1 MLIGIWYPKAQVV
14 QSLDFPAWGGIRR
27 KQEGRG
33 LSWSSE
39 YCHLTDTE
47 GKTMNNLNSLDNC
60 INFLLTGAQHAVF
73 QYMKKN
79 LAQFDITP
87 IQYGVLGCI
96 WEFDMHNPKDIATHL
111 GVENSTI
118 SGILER
124 MENKGLIRRMI
135 DSSDRRF
142 IHIELTDVSR
152 DLEIPVRTVVTE
164 VDKVVLAKFGEKE
177 IGMLKDMLRMIN
189 AEEL

>member
-1 MLIGIWYPKAQVV
+1 
-14 QSLDFPAWGGIRR
+14 
-27 KQEGRG
+27 
-33 LSWSSE
+33 
-39 YCHLTDTE
+39 
-47 GKTMNNLNSLDNC
+47 
-60 INFLLTGAQHAVF
+60 
-73 QYMKKN
+73 
-79 LAQFDITP
+79 
-87 IQYGVLGCI
+87 
-96 WEFDMHNPKDIATHL
+96 MHNPKDIATHL

-164 VDKVVLAKFGEKE
+164 VDKVVLAKFGDKE
-177 IGMLKDMLRMIN
+177 IGMLKDMLRRIN

>member
-1 MLIGIWYPKAQVV
+1 M
-14 QSLDFPAWGGIRR
+14 
-27 KQEGRG
+27 
-33 LSWSSE
+33 
-39 YCHLTDTE
+39 
-47 GKTMNNLNSLDNC
+47 NSLDNC
-60 INFLLTGAQHAVF
+60 INYLLTGAQHSVF

-96 WEFDMHNPKDIATHL
+96 WEFDMHNPKDIAAHL

-135 DSSDRRF
+135 DSTDRRF
-142 IHIELTDVSR
+142 IHIELTEVSR
-152 DLEIPVRTVVTE
+152 NLEVPVRTVVAE
-164 VDKVVLAKFGEKE
+164 VDRVVLKQFDEKE
-177 IGMLKDMLRMIN
+177 IEILKNMLRRIY
-189 AEEL
+189 ALDL

>member
-1 MLIGIWYPKAQVV
+1 M
-14 QSLDFPAWGGIRR
+14 
-27 KQEGRG
+27 
-33 LSWSSE
+33 
-39 YCHLTDTE
+39 
-47 GKTMNNLNSLDNC
+47 NSLDNS
-60 INFLLTGAQHAVF
+60 INYLLTGAQHSVF

-96 WEFDMHNPKDIATHL
+96 WEFDMHNPKDIAAHL

-135 DSSDRRF
+135 DSTDRRF
-142 IHIELTDVSR
+142 IHIELTEVSKN
-152 DLEIPVRTVVTE
+152 LEVPVRTVVAE
-164 VDKVVLAKFGEKE
+164 VDRVVLKQFDEKE
-177 IGMLKDMLRMIN
+177 IEILKNMLRRIY
-189 AEEL
+189 ALEL

>member
-1 MLIGIWYPKAQVV
+1 M
-14 QSLDFPAWGGIRR
+14 
-27 KQEGRG
+27 
-33 LSWSSE
+33 
-39 YCHLTDTE
+39 
-47 GKTMNNLNSLDNC
+47 NSLDNC

-79 LAQFDITP
+79 LSQFDITP

-96 WEFDMHNPKDIATHL
+96 WEFDMHNPKDIAAHL

-135 DSSDRRF
+135 DSTDRRY
-142 IHIELTDVSR
+142 IYIELTDVSR

-164 VDKVVLAKFGEKE
+164 VDRKVLE
-177 IGMLKDMLRMIN
+177 IFNEEEEAALKNALRRLYMQSI
-189 AEEL
+189 EEIIQV

>member
-1 MLIGIWYPKAQVV
+1 
-14 QSLDFPAWGGIRR
+14 
-27 KQEGRG
+27 
-33 LSWSSE
+33 
-39 YCHLTDTE
+39 
-47 GKTMNNLNSLDNC
+47 MNNLNSLDNC

-164 VDKVVLAKFGEKE
+164 VDKVVLAKFGDKE
-177 IGMLKDMLRMIN
+177 IGMLKDMLRRIN

>member
-1 MLIGIWYPKAQVV
+1 M
-14 QSLDFPAWGGIRR
+14 
-27 KQEGRG
+27 
-33 LSWSSE
+33 
-39 YCHLTDTE
+39 
-47 GKTMNNLNSLDNC
+47 NSLNNC
-60 INFLLTGAQHAVF
+60 INYLLTGAQHTVF

-96 WEFDMHNPKDIATHL
+96 WEFDMHNPKDIAAHL

-135 DSSDRRF
+135 DSTDRRY
-142 IHIELTDVSR
+142 IYIELTDVSR

-164 VDKVVLAKFGEKE
+164 VDRKVLVIFDEEEKAALKNALRRLYMQSIEE
-177 IGMLKDMLRMIN
+177 IIQI
-189 AEEL
+189 

>member
-1 MLIGIWYPKAQVV
+1 M
-14 QSLDFPAWGGIRR
+14 
-27 KQEGRG
+27 
-33 LSWSSE
+33 
-39 YCHLTDTE
+39 
-47 GKTMNNLNSLDNC
+47 NSLNNC
-60 INFLLTGAQHAVF
+60 INYLLTGAQHTVF

-96 WEFDMHNPKDIATHL
+96 WEFDMHNPKDIAAHL

-135 DSSDRRF
+135 DSTDRRY
-142 IHIELTDVSR
+142 IYIELTDVSR
-152 DLEIPVRTVVTE
+152 ELEVPVRTVVTE
-164 VDKVVLAKFGEKE
+164 VDRKVLE
-177 IGMLKDMLRMIN
+177 IFDEEEEAALKNALRRLYMQTI
-189 AEEL
+189 EEIIQV

>member
-1 MLIGIWYPKAQVV
+1 
-14 QSLDFPAWGGIRR
+14 
-27 KQEGRG
+27 
-33 LSWSSE
+33 
-39 YCHLTDTE
+39 
-47 GKTMNNLNSLDNC
+47 MNNLNSLDNC

-96 WEFDMHNPKDIATHL
+96 WEFDMHNPKDIAAHL

-164 VDKVVLAKFGEKE
+164 VDKVVLAKFGDKE
-177 IGMLKDMLRMIN
+177 IGMLKDMLRRIN

>member
-1 MLIGIWYPKAQVV
+1 M
-14 QSLDFPAWGGIRR
+14 
-27 KQEGRG
+27 
-33 LSWSSE
+33 
-39 YCHLTDTE
+39 
-47 GKTMNNLNSLDNC
+47 NSLNNC
-60 INFLLTGAQHAVF
+60 INYLLTGAQHTVF

-96 WEFDMHNPKDIATHL
+96 WEFDMHNPKDIAAHL

-135 DSSDRRF
+135 DSTDRRY
-142 IHIELTDVSR
+142 IYIELTDVSR
-152 DLEIPVRTVVTE
+152 ELEVPVRTVVTE
-164 VDKVVLAKFGEKE
+164 VDRKVLEIFNGEEEAALKNALRRLYMQSIEE
-177 IGMLKDMLRMIN
+177 IIQI
-189 AEEL
+189 

>member
-1 MLIGIWYPKAQVV
+1 M
-14 QSLDFPAWGGIRR
+14 
-27 KQEGRG
+27 
-33 LSWSSE
+33 
-39 YCHLTDTE
+39 
-47 GKTMNNLNSLDNC
+47 NSLNNC
-60 INFLLTGAQHAVF
+60 INYLLTGAQHTVF

-96 WEFDMHNPKDIATHL
+96 WEFDMHNPKDIAAHL

-135 DSSDRRF
+135 DSTDRRD
-142 IHIELTDVSR
+142 IYIELTDVSR
-152 DLEIPVRTVVTE
+152 ELEVPVRTVVTE
-164 VDKVVLAKFGEKE
+164 VDRKVLEIFNGEEEAALKNALRRLYMQSIEE
-177 IGMLKDMLRMIN
+177 IIQV
-189 AEEL
+189 

>member
-1 MLIGIWYPKAQVV
+1 M
-14 QSLDFPAWGGIRR
+14 
-27 KQEGRG
+27 
-33 LSWSSE
+33 
-39 YCHLTDTE
+39 
-47 GKTMNNLNSLDNC
+47 NSLNNC
-60 INFLLTGAQHAVF
+60 INYLLTGAQHTVF

-96 WEFDMHNPKDIATHL
+96 WEFDMHNPKDIAAHL

-135 DSSDRRF
+135 DSTDRRY
-142 IHIELTDVSR
+142 IYIELTDVSR

-164 VDKVVLAKFGEKE
+164 VDRKVLEIFDEEEKAALKNALRRLYMQSIEE
-177 IGMLKDMLRMIN
+177 IIQVECL
-189 AEEL
+189 

>member
-1 MLIGIWYPKAQVV
+1 M
-14 QSLDFPAWGGIRR
+14 
-27 KQEGRG
+27 
-33 LSWSSE
+33 
-39 YCHLTDTE
+39 
-47 GKTMNNLNSLDNC
+47 NSLNNC
-60 INFLLTGAQHAVF
+60 INYLLTGAQHTVF

-96 WEFDMHNPKDIATHL
+96 WEFDMHNPKDIAAHL

-135 DSSDRRF
+135 DSTDRRY
-142 IHIELTDVSR
+142 IYIELTDVSR
-152 DLEIPVRTVVTE
+152 ELEVPVRTVVTE
-164 VDKVVLAKFGEKE
+164 VDRKVLEIFDEAEKADLKNALRRLYMQTIEE
-177 IGMLKDMLRMIN
+177 IIQI
-189 AEEL
+189 

>member
-1 MLIGIWYPKAQVV
+1 M
-14 QSLDFPAWGGIRR
+14 
-27 KQEGRG
+27 
-33 LSWSSE
+33 
-39 YCHLTDTE
+39 
-47 GKTMNNLNSLDNC
+47 NSLNNC
-60 INFLLTGAQHAVF
+60 INYLLTGAQHTGF

-96 WEFDMHNPKDIATHL
+96 WEFDMHNPKDIAAHL

-135 DSSDRRF
+135 DSTDRRY
-142 IHIELTDVSR
+142 IYIELTDVSR

-164 VDKVVLAKFGEKE
+164 VDRKVLEIFDGEEEAALKNALRRLYMQSIEE
-177 IGMLKDMLRMIN
+177 IIQI
-189 AEEL
+189 

>member
-1 MLIGIWYPKAQVV
+1 M
-14 QSLDFPAWGGIRR
+14 
-27 KQEGRG
+27 
-33 LSWSSE
+33 
-39 YCHLTDTE
+39 
-47 GKTMNNLNSLDNC
+47 NSLNNC
-60 INFLLTGAQHAVF
+60 INYLLTGAQHTVF

-96 WEFDMHNPKDIATHL
+96 WEFDMHNPKDIAAHL

-135 DSSDRRF
+135 DSTDRRY
-142 IHIELTDVSR
+142 IYIELTCVSR

-164 VDKVVLAKFGEKE
+164 VDRKVLEIFDEEEKAALKNALRRLYMQSIEE
-177 IGMLKDMLRMIN
+177 IIQI
-189 AEEL
+189 

>member
-1 MLIGIWYPKAQVV
+1 M
-14 QSLDFPAWGGIRR
+14 
-27 KQEGRG
+27 
-33 LSWSSE
+33 
-39 YCHLTDTE
+39 
-47 GKTMNNLNSLDNC
+47 NSLDNC
-60 INFLLTGAQHAVF
+60 INYLLTGAQHSVF

-96 WEFDMHNPKDIATHL
+96 WEFDMHNPKDIAAHL

-135 DSSDRRF
+135 DSTDRRF
-142 IHIELTDVSR
+142 IHIELTEVSR
-152 DLEIPVRTVVTE
+152 NLEVPVRTVVAE
-164 VDKVVLAKFGEKE
+164 VDRVVLKQFDEKE
-177 IGMLKDMLRMIN
+177 IEILKNMLRRMYRGK
-189 AEEL
+189 AVRTPKGGPAARQAVGSTRLKSCEASQGES

>member
-1 MLIGIWYPKAQVV
+1 M
-14 QSLDFPAWGGIRR
+14 
-27 KQEGRG
+27 
-33 LSWSSE
+33 
-39 YCHLTDTE
+39 
-47 GKTMNNLNSLDNC
+47 NSLNNC
-60 INFLLTGAQHAVF
+60 INYLLTGAQHTVF

-96 WEFDMHNPKDIATHL
+96 WEFDMHNPKDIAAHL

-135 DSSDRRF
+135 DSTDRRY
-142 IHIELTDVSR
+142 IYIELTDVSR

-164 VDKVVLAKFGEKE
+164 VDRKVLEIFDEEEKAALKNALRRLYMQSIEE
-177 IGMLKDMLRMIN
+177 IIQV
-189 AEEL
+189 

>member
-1 MLIGIWYPKAQVV
+1 M
-14 QSLDFPAWGGIRR
+14 
-27 KQEGRG
+27 
-33 LSWSSE
+33 
-39 YCHLTDTE
+39 
-47 GKTMNNLNSLDNC
+47 NSLNNC
-60 INFLLTGAQHAVF
+60 INYLLTGAQHTVF

-96 WEFDMHNPKDIATHL
+96 WEFDMHNPKDIAAHL

-135 DSSDRRF
+135 DSTDRRY
-142 IHIELTDVSR
+142 IYIELTDVSR
-152 DLEIPVRTVVTE
+152 ELEVPVRTVVTE
-164 VDKVVLAKFGEKE
+164 VDRKVLE
-177 IGMLKDMLRMIN
+177 IFNEEEEAALKNALRRLYMQSI
-189 AEEL
+189 EEIIQV

>member
-1 MLIGIWYPKAQVV
+1 M
-14 QSLDFPAWGGIRR
+14 
-27 KQEGRG
+27 
-33 LSWSSE
+33 
-39 YCHLTDTE
+39 
-47 GKTMNNLNSLDNC
+47 NSLNNC
-60 INFLLTGAQHAVF
+60 INYLLTGAQHTVF

-96 WEFDMHNPKDIATHL
+96 WEFDMHNPKVIAAHL

-135 DSSDRRF
+135 DSTDRRY
-142 IHIELTDVSR
+142 IYIELTDVSR

-164 VDKVVLAKFGEKE
+164 VDRKVLE
-177 IGMLKDMLRMIN
+177 IFNEEEEAALKNALRRLYMQSI
-189 AEEL
+189 EEIIQV

>member
-1 MLIGIWYPKAQVV
+1 M
-14 QSLDFPAWGGIRR
+14 
-27 KQEGRG
+27 
-33 LSWSSE
+33 
-39 YCHLTDTE
+39 
-47 GKTMNNLNSLDNC
+47 NSLNNC
-60 INFLLTGAQHAVF
+60 INYLLTGAQHTVF

-96 WEFDMHNPKDIATHL
+96 WEFDMHNPKDIAAHL

-135 DSSDRRF
+135 DSTDRRY
-142 IHIELTDVSR
+142 IYIELTDVSR

-164 VDKVVLAKFGEKE
+164 VDRKVLE
-177 IGMLKDMLRMIN
+177 IFNEEEEAALKNALRRLYMQSI
-189 AEEL
+189 EEIIQV

>member
-1 MLIGIWYPKAQVV
+1 M
-14 QSLDFPAWGGIRR
+14 
-27 KQEGRG
+27 
-33 LSWSSE
+33 
-39 YCHLTDTE
+39 
-47 GKTMNNLNSLDNC
+47 NSLNNC
-60 INFLLTGAQHAVF
+60 INYLLTGAQHTVF

-96 WEFDMHNPKDIATHL
+96 WEFDMHNPKDIAAHL

-135 DSSDRRF
+135 DSTDRRY
-142 IHIELTDVSR
+142 IYIELTDVSR
-152 DLEIPVRTVVTE
+152 ELEVPVRTVVTE
-164 VDKVVLAKFGEKE
+164 VDRKVLEIFDGEEEAALKNALRRLYMQSIEE
-177 IGMLKDMLRMIN
+177 IIQI
-189 AEEL
+189 

>member
-1 MLIGIWYPKAQVV
+1 M
-14 QSLDFPAWGGIRR
+14 
-27 KQEGRG
+27 
-33 LSWSSE
+33 
-39 YCHLTDTE
+39 
-47 GKTMNNLNSLDNC
+47 NSLNNC
-60 INFLLTGAQHAVF
+60 INYLLTGAQHSVF

-96 WEFDMHNPKDIATHL
+96 WEFDMHNPKDIAAHL

-135 DSSDRRF
+135 DSSDRRY
-142 IHIELTDVSR
+142 IYIELTDVSR
-152 DLEIPVRTVVTE
+152 ELEIPVRTVVTE
-164 VDKVVLAKFGEKE
+164 VDRKVLEMFDEEERIA
-177 IGMLKDMLRMIN
+177 LKNALRRLYTQTI
-189 AEEL
+189 

>member
-1 MLIGIWYPKAQVV
+1 M
-14 QSLDFPAWGGIRR
+14 
-27 KQEGRG
+27 
-33 LSWSSE
+33 
-39 YCHLTDTE
+39 
-47 GKTMNNLNSLDNC
+47 NSLNNC
-60 INFLLTGAQHAVF
+60 INYLLTGAQHTVF

-96 WEFDMHNPKDIATHL
+96 WEFDMHNPKDIAAHL

-135 DSSDRRF
+135 DSTDRRY
-142 IHIELTDVSR
+142 IYIELTDVSR

-164 VDKVVLAKFGEKE
+164 VDRKVLEIFDEEEKAA
-177 IGMLKDMLRMIN
+177 LKNALRRSGSG
-189 AEEL
+189 L

>member
-1 MLIGIWYPKAQVV
+1 M
-14 QSLDFPAWGGIRR
+14 
-27 KQEGRG
+27 
-33 LSWSSE
+33 
-39 YCHLTDTE
+39 
-47 GKTMNNLNSLDNC
+47 NSLNNC
-60 INFLLTGAQHAVF
+60 INYLLTGAQHTVF

-96 WEFDMHNPKDIATHL
+96 WEFDMHNPKDIAAHL

-135 DSSDRRF
+135 DSTDRRY
-142 IHIELTDVSR
+142 IYIELTDVSR
-152 DLEIPVRTVVTE
+152 ELEVPVRTVVTE
-164 VDKVVLAKFGEKE
+164 VDRKVLEIFNGEEEAALKNALRRLYMQSIEE
-177 IGMLKDMLRMIN
+177 IIQV
-189 AEEL
+189 

>member
-1 MLIGIWYPKAQVV
+1 M
-14 QSLDFPAWGGIRR
+14 
-27 KQEGRG
+27 
-33 LSWSSE
+33 
-39 YCHLTDTE
+39 
-47 GKTMNNLNSLDNC
+47 NSLNNC
-60 INFLLTGAQHAVF
+60 INYLLTGAQHTVF

-96 WEFDMHNPKDIATHL
+96 WEFDMHNPKDIAAHL

-135 DSSDRRF
+135 DSTDRRY
-142 IHIELTDVSR
+142 IYIELTDVSR
-152 DLEIPVRTVVTE
+152 ELEVPVRTVVTE
-164 VDKVVLAKFGEKE
+164 VDRKVLEIFDEEEKAALKNALRRLYMQSIDE
-177 IGMLKDMLRMIN
+177 IIQM
-189 AEEL
+189 

>member
-1 MLIGIWYPKAQVV
+1 M
-14 QSLDFPAWGGIRR
+14 D
-27 KQEGRG
+27 
-33 LSWSSE
+33 
-39 YCHLTDTE
+39 
-47 GKTMNNLNSLDNC
+47 SLDNC
-60 INFLLTGAQHAVF
+60 INYLLTGAQHSVF

-96 WEFDMHNPKDIATHL
+96 WEFDMHNPKDIAAHL

-135 DSSDRRF
+135 DSTDRRF
-142 IHIELTDVSR
+142 IHIELTEVSKN
-152 DLEIPVRTVVTE
+152 LEVPVRTVVAE
-164 VDKVVLAKFGEKE
+164 VDRVVLKQFDEKE
-177 IGMLKDMLRMIN
+177 IEILKNMLRRIY
-189 AEEL
+189 ALEL

>member
-1 MLIGIWYPKAQVV
+1 M
-14 QSLDFPAWGGIRR
+14 
-27 KQEGRG
+27 
-33 LSWSSE
+33 
-39 YCHLTDTE
+39 
-47 GKTMNNLNSLDNC
+47 NSLDNC
-60 INFLLTGAQHAVF
+60 INYLLTGAQHSVF

-96 WEFDMHNPKDIATHL
+96 WEFDMHNPKDIAAHL

-142 IHIELTDVSR
+142 IHIELTDISKKI
-152 DLEIPVRTVVTE
+152 EMPVRQVVTE
-164 VDKVVLAKFGEKE
+164 VDKDVLE
-177 IGMLKDMLRMIN
+177 
-189 AEEL
+189 

>member
-1 MLIGIWYPKAQVV
+1 M
-14 QSLDFPAWGGIRR
+14 
-27 KQEGRG
+27 
-33 LSWSSE
+33 
-39 YCHLTDTE
+39 
-47 GKTMNNLNSLDNC
+47 NSLNNC
-60 INFLLTGAQHAVF
+60 INYLLTGAQHTVF

-96 WEFDMHNPKDIATHL
+96 WEFDMHNPKDIAAHL

-135 DSSDRRF
+135 DSTDRRY
-142 IHIELTDVSR
+142 IYIELTDVSR

-164 VDKVVLAKFGEKE
+164 VDRKVLEIFDEEEKAALKIALRRLYMQSIEE
-177 IGMLKDMLRMIN
+177 IIQV
-189 AEEL
+189 